1 MAPLPRLLYTAF
13 DVVPAPK
20 GASLR
25 IQNMLA
31 ALSERFEVKAL
42 LLGEPGQ
49 ANQEKW
55 GKVQVEKLIAPE
67 SAFLEKTIHFAEWV
81 LQEALAWQPEVIQ
94 FRSLWDGF
102 VLSQYRQQ
110 FPQPWQLVYELHGLP
125 EIELEHHF
133 PDLPAQVHEKIR
145 KQQAM
150 LLPQADFWLCPSH
163 VHQAY
168 LIQQGIPTG
177 KIGVVGNGA
186 DPDLFS
192 PALTALPHSLP
203 DDKPLILYLGTLAP
217 WQGLENLLE
226 ACQHLLSPFQLR
238 LIGKGNARWQQN
250 LLAKT
255 YQLGLT
261 ASVEIVDPLPH
272 SYMPQVLAPADIAVA
287 PLSNNERN
295 QIQGCNPIKIYEYMA
310 AGKAIIAPDLPVVRE
325 ILTHQETGW
334 LYAPEENRAL
344 TAALEYLLQHPEER
358 ARLGQNARAKMLSSY
373 TWQHRKTQ
381 VLDFFRKALPE

>member
-49 ANQEKW
+49 SPQERW

-81 LQEALAWQPEVIQ
+81 LQEALAWQPAVIQ

-110 FPQPWQLVYELHGLP
+110 FPQAWQLVYELHGLP

-145 KQQAM
+145 KQQAL
-150 LLPQADFWLCPSH
+150 LLPQADFWLCPSQ

-168 LIQQGIPTG
+168 LIQQGIPAD

-186 DPDLFS
+186 DPDLFH
-192 PALTALPHSLP
+192 TAVTAPP
-203 DDKPLILYLGTLAP
+203 QDKPLIIYLGTLAP
-217 WQGLENLLE
+217 WQGLETLLE
-226 ACQHLLSPFQLR
+226 ACQHLLSSFQLR
-238 LIGKGNARWQQN
+238 LVGKGNPRWQQN
-250 LLAKT
+250 LLAKS

-272 SYMPQVLAPADIAVA
+272 SYMPQVLAPAQIAVA

-295 QIQGCNPIKIYEYMA
+295 QIQGCNPIKIFEYMA
-310 AGKAIIAPDLPVVRE
+310 AGKAIVAPDLPVVRE

-334 LYAPEENRAL
+334 LYAPEEDGAL
-344 TAALEYLLQHPEER
+344 RAALEYLLQHPEER
-358 ARLGQNARAKMLSSY
+358 TRLGQAAREKLLSSY
-373 TWQHRKTQ
+373 TWQHRQTQ
-381 VLDFFRKALPE
+381 VLDFFRKALPL

>member
-49 ANQEKW
+49 SPQERW
-55 GKVQVEKLIAPE
+55 GKVQIEKLIAPE

-145 KQQAM
+145 KQQAL

-168 LIQQGIPTG
+168 LIQQGIPAD

-186 DPDLFS
+186 DPDLFHS
-192 PALTALPHSLP
+192 AVTAPP
-203 DDKPLILYLGTLAP
+203 QEKPLIIYLGTLAP

-226 ACQHLLSPFQLR
+226 ACQHLLSSFQLR
-238 LIGKGNARWQQN
+238 LVGKGNPRWQQN
-250 LLAKT
+250 LLAKS

-272 SYMPQVLAPADIAVA
+272 SYMPQVLAPAQIAVA

-295 QIQGCNPIKIYEYMA
+295 QIQGCNPIKIFEYMA
-310 AGKAIIAPDLPVVRE
+310 AGKAIVAPDLPVVRE

-334 LYAPEENRAL
+334 LYAPEEDGAL
-344 TAALEYLLQHPEER
+344 RAALEYLLQHPEER
-358 ARLGQNARAKMLSSY
+358 TRLGQAAREKLLSSY
-373 TWQHRKTQ
+373 TWQHRQTQ
-381 VLDFFRKALPE
+381 VLDFFRKALPL